1 MLTDVD
7 HNTTNSWREF
17 KAVKALYLQETTRCR
32 WTAGAEPL
40 PHMLVYKTS
49 VGEIDLIGGPGDS
62 RKLSPTTM
70 MQDIKN

>member
-17 KAVKALYLQETTRCR
+17 KALYLQETTRCC

-40 PHMLVYKTS
+40 TNMLVYKTS
-49 VGEIDLIGGPGDS
+49 VGEINLIGGPGDS

-70 MQDIKN
+70 MQDIK